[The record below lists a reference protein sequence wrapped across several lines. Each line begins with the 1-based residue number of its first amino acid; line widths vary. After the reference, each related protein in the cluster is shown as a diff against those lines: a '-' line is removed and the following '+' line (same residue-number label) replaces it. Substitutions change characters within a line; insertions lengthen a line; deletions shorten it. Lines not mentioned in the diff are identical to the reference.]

1 MDTRNFLKRSIEEG
15 PYKMKQ
21 MQAVDF
27 AVARPHTKDDLMG
40 DDLKQYKADI
50 EAMNLILLSIPN
62 DIYNFVDACENA
74 KDMWDRVKRRM
85 QGTELSKTER
95 ESRFL
100 NEFDKF
106 TYEARESLSSMYN
119 RFSQLINDLEINKIK
134 PITMAVNTKF
144 LNSLQP

>member
-1 MDTRNFLKRSIEEG
+1 MDTRNFLKRSIEEV
-15 PYKMKQ
+15 PYKIKQ
-21 MQAVDF
+21 IQAVDF
-27 AVARPHTKDDLMG
+27 AVASPHTKDDLMG

-50 EAMNLILLSIPN
+50 EVMNLILLSIPN

-106 TYEARESLSSMYN
+106 TYEARESLSS
-119 RFSQLINDLEINKIK
+119 FSQLINDLEINKIK